1 MKQLLVLSFAA
12 LLVAATSVRAVQL
25 AWAEDLSAPDDAI
38 YQFTDVQIIDGDVY
52 VTGYARIGLAGF
64 VWKRSGGVWTDLS
77 IPSVSFVDA
86 IGGTSGSDH
95 APTQERGALCI
106 ER

>member
-38 YQFTDVQIIDGDVY
+38 YQFTAVQIIDGDVY

-64 VWKRSGGVWTDLS
+64 VWKRSGGVWISGWVETAAF
-77 IPSVSFVDA
+77 I
-86 IGGTSGSDH
+86 TSME
-95 APTQERGALCI
+95 APGPRSLPASAEK
-106 ER
+106 